1 MYHWISEYEDI
12 VHIPTLRPTISQHIF
27 IHYKHTPNLF
37 RKHTLAYKLP
47 PFHYKIYCILNTSML
62 KNLVIIK
69 TIKDIHCNGA
79 LDLQEFSPVVH
90 MIGHSVTFDTLSC
103 VNHHQSVQ
111 TISKWVW
118 TTRIQS
124 SMSNS
129 INEILVST
137 LPTFFLFFFIMEKEK
152 KSIPSPLFTIAV
164 IGKVLA
170 ILFDVHRTLSPA
182 YGHQKLDKPHGYT
195 GQIQQQFSNH
205 FEQLCPRVHICNFI
219 INTVIKLPERSCTT
233 WYNLILSKCRI

>member
-1 MYHWISEYEDI
+1 
-12 VHIPTLRPTISQHIF
+12 
-27 IHYKHTPNLF
+27 
-37 RKHTLAYKLP
+37 
-47 PFHYKIYCILNTSML
+47 ML

-124 SMSNS
+124 STSNS

-164 IGKVLA
+164 IGKVFA
-170 ILFDVHRTLSPA
+170 ILFDVHPYPLRTDIKSLISLTDI
-182 YGHQKLDKPHGYT
+182 QDKFNNSFL
-195 GQIQQQFSNH
+195 I
-205 FEQLCPRVHICNFI
+205 
-219 INTVIKLPERSCTT
+219 
-233 WYNLILSKCRI
+233 ILSSYVHVYISATS

>member
-12 VHIPTLRPTISQHIF
+12 VHIPTLQPTISQHIF

-152 KSIPSPLFTIAV
+152 NQFLHRCLPLQSLEKYSVFSLTSIEPYPLRTDIKS
-164 IGKVLA
+164 
-170 ILFDVHRTLSPA
+170 
-182 YGHQKLDKPHGYT
+182 
-195 GQIQQQFSNH
+195 
-205 FEQLCPRVHICNFI
+205 
-219 INTVIKLPERSCTT
+219 
-233 WYNLILSKCRI
+233 